1 MIFRK
6 FRKTF
11 VFRSHKSFTLV
22 ELLIAVGIIGV
33 LATVGIINIASYRSK
48 HSFDLDIESITG
60 ALRNTQ
66 YRSIAQESGQ
76 GWSIRFTNSTTT
88 DDYFEIF
95 PGTTYSASSVVVRGN
110 LSYASE
116 VTNPAAGFSK
126 TVSFSAISGKPVSAQ
141 VIAVKQKAGPAVAS
155 IFAGLGGQVSNLQE
169 SGLVG
174 YWSMD
179 EGSGDMLYDASTQGG
194 NGTLVIGGTGT
205 QTTPAQAWSAG
216 ANGRSGASLS
226 FDGTD
231 DQANF
236 PDVGILSEGTFALWV
251 KPSSINASQGWIDS
265 NFDIFQWSGPV
276 VYFRAGNQDSTNI
289 GTWTENTWH
298 YAVMT
303 WDGSEFYGYLDG
315 SLTTATGTQ
324 SSSRSGALYA
334 ARVDAGFFFD
344 GQIDDVRVYS
354 RALSATEI
362 KRLYES
368 Y

>member
-126 TVSFSAISGKPVSAQ
+126 TVSF
-141 VIAVKQKAGPAVAS
+141 
-155 IFAGLGGQVSNLQE
+155 
-169 SGLVG
+169 
-174 YWSMD
+174 M
-179 EGSGDMLYDASTQGG
+179 
-194 NGTLVIGGTGT
+194 
-205 QTTPAQAWSAG
+205 
-216 ANGRSGASLS
+216 
-226 FDGTD
+226 
-231 DQANF
+231 
-236 PDVGILSEGTFALWV
+236 
-251 KPSSINASQGWIDS
+251 
-265 NFDIFQWSGPV
+265 
-276 VYFRAGNQDSTNI
+276 
-289 GTWTENTWH
+289 
-298 YAVMT
+298 
-303 WDGSEFYGYLDG
+303 
-315 SLTTATGTQ
+315 
-324 SSSRSGALYA
+324 
-334 ARVDAGFFFD
+334 
-344 GQIDDVRVYS
+344 
-354 RALSATEI
+354 
-362 KRLYES
+362 
-368 Y
+368 